1 MFKTTT
7 AKLKKL
13 MLVLFVVM
21 LTFTLTLAV
30 ACTKKSDDNNGS
42 TDTGND
48 STEETTTVTDYQG
61 ILNGDFEFKTDDKTS
76 YPYLSSINWTR
87 SYGKSVNSAPSSKAS
102 GIIDTADDK
111 YNSLSADVK
120 PVDGETTINPRT
132 PYYYGLVK
140 NDYDKDDETKRV
152 NPNVAGSKVLL
163 LNNNVTGGTAQKV
176 TSSSSV
182 TVSFEKYGL
191 ISVWVKTEI
200 KDATKGAYVSL
211 EPTVGSKTLDPI
223 TVKNV
228 NTDGKWA
235 KFTFYIHGSNLNNA
249 TVKLTLGLGE
259 GNGSLKAGY
268 VEGFAYFD
276 NAEFKEITKKEYDD
290 SLSGAINLDQPIGT
304 CVSNGEAA
312 EYKDEE
318 TAKAKYS
325 EFKYQVSLEDN
336 LSVSAINQTD
346 LITESEFFKDDKNL
360 VGDIV
365 GNNKIGYK
373 KASEIVADG
382 DVSEEVKTAV
392 KDEGYAL
399 NDKEVMYFDFKTA
412 SSATATGKTLTLGAG
427 KYVGYSFLAKVKV
440 SNKSTYGLNVKYK
453 ELSYADASSSENG
466 DLDKDAVSVF
476 SNIKVYEVENGTY
489 GDWTKYV
496 VLFSNPTTD
505 DITFN
510 FSFTFGIDEA
520 SKTVYPDFELP
531 SGYALVTDFTE
542 LGTTTDPNETHM
554 RWTEEKYDSFISSS
568 ESVKNTLLGRYS
580 SYSDDETEDD
590 RDDSYNLTADSSQL
604 AVIPNRPTTSVNGFT
619 FKGDDDKVVH
629 GVINSKYIE
638 SGKYGKSGV
647 EIEDLDKLETLKTY
661 NLNTNAYN
669 KYAQALVL
677 SNKEALSSAF
687 ITTKATL
694 SANSYT
700 LITVKLKV
708 YGEAVANVYLTGT
721 DYDYTDKRY
730 DVLSLK
736 DNDGVLYELKA
747 TANKDTKN
755 VSASEDGFITLSFYV
770 ATGNKDIDY
779 RVEIWNGTRDGSKNS
794 KGTVYIDNV
803 YVSDVSSTDVDLN
816 GRFAFEDIIASEY
829 NALGAGYEFKSATYT
844 RVPTTV
850 KYTDSDN
857 KEATKQELYQPGVIL
872 SQNDVTTFAYYT
884 TVDVESE
891 RDDTT
896 ASDDDSES
904 DDTTDDEYKVNPT
917 GWLQVV
923 SIILAVVLIIAV
935 IAVIFRTN
943 TKKTAK
949 QKVKK
954 QEYYHRDTREKA
966 LKKIAAD
973 KKAINV
979 EKDESD
985 DKEYDY
991 SAAENV
997 EETAE
1002 AEAEPE
1008 VTEEPAESENK
1019 ADETV
1024 DFNELTQ
1031 EPVEATESPETNE
1044 EVTESENG
1052 DKQE

>member
-1 MFKTTT
+1 M
-7 AKLKKL
+7 
-13 MLVLFVVM
+13 
-21 LTFTLTLAV
+21 
-30 ACTKKSDDNNGS
+30 
-42 TDTGND
+42 
-48 STEETTTVTDYQG
+48 
-61 ILNGDFEFKTDDKTS
+61 
-76 YPYLSSINWTR
+76 
-87 SYGKSVNSAPSSKAS
+87 
-102 GIIDTADDK
+102 
-111 YNSLSADVK
+111 
-120 PVDGETTINPRT
+120 
-132 PYYYGLVK
+132 
-140 NDYDKDDETKRV
+140 
-152 NPNVAGSKVLL
+152 
-163 LNNNVTGGTAQKV
+163 
-176 TSSSSV
+176 
-182 TVSFEKYGL
+182 
-191 ISVWVKTEI
+191 
-200 KDATKGAYVSL
+200 
-211 EPTVGSKTLDPI
+211 
-223 TVKNV
+223 
-228 NTDGKWA
+228 
-235 KFTFYIHGSNLNNA
+235 
-249 TVKLTLGLGE
+249 
-259 GNGSLKAGY
+259 
-268 VEGFAYFD
+268 
-276 NAEFKEITKKEYDD
+276 
-290 SLSGAINLDQPIGT
+290 
-304 CVSNGEAA
+304 
-312 EYKDEE
+312 
-318 TAKAKYS
+318 
-325 EFKYQVSLEDN
+325 
-336 LSVSAINQTD
+336 
-346 LITESEFFKDDKNL
+346 
-360 VGDIV
+360 
-365 GNNKIGYK
+365 
-373 KASEIVADG
+373 
-382 DVSEEVKTAV
+382 
-392 KDEGYAL
+392 
-399 NDKEVMYFDFKTA
+399 
-412 SSATATGKTLTLGAG
+412 
-427 KYVGYSFLAKVKV
+427 
-440 SNKSTYGLNVKYK
+440 
-453 ELSYADASSSENG
+453 
-466 DLDKDAVSVF
+466 
-476 SNIKVYEVENGTY
+476 
-489 GDWTKYV
+489 
-496 VLFSNPTTD
+496 
-505 DITFN
+505 
-510 FSFTFGIDEA
+510 
-520 SKTVYPDFELP
+520 
-531 SGYALVTDFTE
+531 
-542 LGTTTDPNETHM
+542 
-554 RWTEEKYDSFISSS
+554 
-568 ESVKNTLLGRYS
+568 
-580 SYSDDETEDD
+580 
-590 RDDSYNLTADSSQL
+590 
-604 AVIPNRPTTSVNGFT
+604 
-619 FKGDDDKVVH
+619 
-629 GVINSKYIE
+629 
-638 SGKYGKSGV
+638 
-647 EIEDLDKLETLKTY
+647 
-661 NLNTNAYN
+661 
-669 KYAQALVL
+669 
-677 SNKEALSSAF
+677 SSAF

-721 DYDYTDKRY
+721 DYDYTDKCY

-803 YVSDVSSTDVDLN
+803 YVSDVSSTDVDLS

-829 NALGAGYEFKSATYT
+829 NALGTGYEFKSATYT

-896 ASDDDSES
+896 ASDDDNES